1 MRRMRRVFLAG
12 AAATLF
18 AACIGTSEPTAEPT
32 ITVGGTSSLV
42 EMFARVG
49 TETNLPPELLAA
61 MSYVQTRFAFANSD
75 EHGMTTR
82 GLLGISVDDL
92 RAGARLAGIPDDVAL
107 AQPEASLLASAALV
121 RSHLGTATTLDEIL
135 AALEP
140 RMRADITR
148 VLARGVDSTDD
159 AGATI
164 TIAARPHLRD
174 GFTTISQ
181 GLGSADYA
189 PAKWVPANSGNFAVG
204 SRTSIKQIII
214 HDVEGSYSSC
224 INWFKDPAANVSAHF
239 VVRSLDGEI
248 TQMVAEKDVAWHDA
262 CNNTNTVG
270 IEHEGFAAAPE
281 RWFTE
286 AMYVES
292 AKLVAYLADKYGIEK
307 TRANILGHGEADDC
321 STHTDPGPGWN
332 WDHYMDLVTTGGAP
346 HFDAQ
351 DVTIDAPESLTSGEK
366 GTVTIHVTNQGN
378 AAWDLDLTRLG
389 TAAPQD
395 RESSFFVD
403 GDWLDPTR
411 ATGTDAH
418 VEPGETG
425 TFTFEVLAPSV
436 RAPTLFDEGFQLV
449 QDSTTWFGPEIH
461 VVLNVVPAA
470 GEDTGCSAGGS
481 TGWLLAFAFAPIV
494 IRRRR
499 RCRPRC

>member
-12 AAATLF
+12 AAATLL
-18 AACIGTSEPTAEPT
+18 AACIGTSEPTEPT

-49 TETNLPPELLAA
+49 AETNLPPELLAA
-61 MSYVQTRFAFANSD
+61 MSYVQTRFAFANSH
-75 EHGMTTR
+75 EHGMSTR
-82 GLLGISVDDL
+82 GLLGLTADDL

-107 AQPEASLLASAALV
+107 SDPEASLRASAALV
-121 RSHLGTATTLDEIL
+121 RSHLGSAVALDDVL
-135 AALEP
+135 AELEP
-140 RMRADITR
+140 RLRGEITH
-148 VLARGVDSTDD
+148 VLARGVDSIDD
-159 AGATI
+159 AGASI
-164 TIAARPHLRD
+164 TISARPHLRED
-174 GFTTISQ
+174 YGTVSQ

-189 PAKWVPANSGNFAVG
+189 PATWAPAYSGNFAVG
-204 SRTSIKQIII
+204 SRGLTDITHIVI

-224 INWFKDPAANVSAHF
+224 INWFKDPAAEVSAHY
-239 VVRSLDGEI
+239 VVRSSDGEV
-248 TQMVAEKDVAWHDA
+248 TQMVAEKNVAWHDA
-262 CNNTNTVG
+262 CFNTHTVG
-270 IEHEGFAAAPE
+270 IEHEGFMAAPE

-292 AKLVAYLADKYGIEK
+292 AKLVVYLADKYGIPK
-307 TRANILGHGEADDC
+307 THERILGHGEADDC

-332 WDHYMDLVTTGGAP
+332 WEHYLDLVNTGGAP

-351 DVTIDAPESLTSGEK
+351 DVTIEAPESLTSGET
-366 GTVTIHVTNQGN
+366 GTVTIHVKNNGN

-411 ATGTDAH
+411 ATGTDAR

-436 RAPTLFDEGFQLV
+436 HEATMFDEGFQLV
-449 QDSTTWFGPEIH
+449 EDSTTWFGPEMH
-461 VVLNVVPAA
+461 VVLSVVPD
-470 GEDTGCSAGGS
+470 GDDTGCNAGGS
-481 TGWLLAFAFAPIV
+481 SSWLLAFAFAPFV

-499 RCRPRC
+499 R

>member
-1 MRRMRRVFLAG
+1 MNRVLLAT
-12 AAATLF
+12 AMLF
-18 AACIGTSEPTAEPT
+18 AACTGVTDPAEPT
-32 ITVGGTSSLV
+32 ITVGGRSSLV
-42 EMFARVG
+42 DMFTRVG
-49 TETNLPPELLAA
+49 ADTNLPPELLAA
-61 MSYVQTRFAFANSD
+61 MSYVQTRFSFANGD
-75 EHGMTTR
+75 EHGMTTI
-82 GLLGISVDDL
+82 GLLGFSADDL

-107 AQPEASLLASAALV
+107 SDPEASLRASAALV
-121 RSHLGTATTLDEIL
+121 RSFVGSATTLDDIL
-135 AALEP
+135 AAMQP
-140 RMRADITR
+140 HMRAEVTR
-148 VLARGVDSTDD
+148 VLARGVDSIDD
-159 AGATI
+159 AGASI

-174 GFTTISQ
+174 GFGTISQ

-189 PAKWVPANSGNFAVG
+189 PAKWVPAYSGNYAAG
-204 SRTSIKQIII
+204 NRTSIEQIVI

-239 VVRSLDGEI
+239 VVRSVDGEI

-262 CNNTNTVG
+262 CNNTNTIG
-270 IEHEGFAAAPE
+270 IEHEGFAAAPD

-321 STHTDPGPGWN
+321 STHTDPGPGWK
-332 WDHYMDLVTTGGAP
+332 WEHYMDLVTTGGAP

-366 GTVTIHVTNQGN
+366 GTVTIHVTNNGN

-395 RESSFFVD
+395 RASDFFVD

-425 TFTFEVLAPSV
+425 TFTFEVLAPTV
-436 RAPTLFDEGFQLV
+436 REATMFDEGFQLV
-449 QDSTTWFGPEIH
+449 QDSAMWFGPEIH
-461 VVLNVVPAA
+461 VVLNVVPAER
-470 GEDTGCSAGGS
+470 EDTGCNAGGS
-481 TGWLLAFAFAPIV
+481 SSWLFAFAFAPIV
-494 IRRRR
+494 MRRRR
-499 RCRPRC
+499 RR